1 MGRDHFT
8 MRVTIKDIAA
18 AARVSPAVVSAVLN
32 RNKSIRCS
40 EEKRQLILELVRNM
54 GYRPNRAAQ
63 VLGKRKSRQIGVLS
77 YSPSDPS
84 VARII
89 GELERQISE
98 RGYSAVFGFW
108 SDYASIET
116 AFDSVLAHPLD
127 GLISMHNGLIDAV
140 PEGLPTVYY
149 GDVPGK
155 CCVKLDY
162 RQYFEQVLTL
172 LAGLGHKTIGFV
184 CWHHENL
191 HELFCSV
198 CAEKGLQTSPFWSP
212 EGSGFYENA
221 LETAL
226 ELLRSEERPDALIC
240 RNDVVAFAVINAAKQ
255 CGLRVPEDISV
266 VGFDD
271 IAPASYFI
279 PPLTTCGAPA
289 EKIASTLLEIL
300 FTGAEPGM
308 TLIDMDL
315 IIRGTCSQKNKLQST
330 IFRKE

>member
-1 MGRDHFT
+1 

-40 EEKRQLILELVRNM
+40 EEKKRLILELVRKM

-63 VLGKRKSRQIGVLS
+63 ALGKRKSRQIGVLS

-98 RGYSAVFGFW
+98 RNYSAVFGFW
-108 SDYASIET
+108 SDYPSIKV

-127 GLISMHNGLIDAV
+127 GLISMHDGLIDTIPA
-140 PEGLPTVYY
+140 GLPTVYY
-149 GDVPGK
+149 SDVPGK
-155 CCVKLDY
+155 CCVRLNY

-172 LAGLGHKTIGFV
+172 LSGLGHKTVGFV
-184 CWHHENL
+184 CWHSVAL
-191 HELFCSV
+191 FELFCTI
-198 CAEKGLQTSPFWSP
+198 CAEKNLKTKESWCPQ
-212 EGSGFYENA
+212 GSGFYENA
-221 LETAL
+221 LETVL
-226 ELLRSEERPDALIC
+226 ELLRNQERPDALIC
-240 RNDVVAFAVINAAKQ
+240 RNDVVAFAGINAAKQ

-266 VGFDD
+266 IGFDD
-271 IAPASYFI
+271 IDPASYFI

-289 EKIASTLLEIL
+289 EKIASTLLEAL
-300 FTGAEPGM
+300 FSGAEPGL
-308 TLIDMDL
+308 TIIDMDL
-315 IIRGTCSQKNKLQST
+315 IVRGTCAKKIN
-330 IFRKE
+330 

>member
-1 MGRDHFT
+1 

-18 AARVSPAVVSAVLN
+18 AAGVSPAVVSAVLN

-40 EEKRQLILELVRNM
+40 EEKRQVILELVRRM

-63 VLGKRKSRQIGVLS
+63 ALGKRKSRLIGVLS

-108 SDYASIET
+108 SDYDSIMD

-127 GLISMHNGLIDAV
+127 GLISMHDGTIDII

-149 GDVPGK
+149 SDVPGK

-172 LAGLGHKTIGFV
+172 LSDLGHKTVGFV
-184 CWHHENL
+184 CWHRENL
-191 HELFCSV
+191 YELFCSC
-198 CAEKGLQTSPFWSP
+198 CAEKKLQTSAAWCP

-221 LETAL
+221 LKAAKDL
-226 ELLRSEERPDALIC
+226 FNRPDRPDALVC
-240 RNDVVAFAVINAAKQ
+240 RNDVVAFAVINAAMQ

-289 EKIASTLLEIL
+289 EKIASTLLDAL
-300 FTGAEPGM
+300 FAGAEPGM
-308 TLIDMDL
+308 TLINMDL
-315 IIRGTCSQKNKLQST
+315 IIRGTCSQKN
-330 IFRKE
+330 